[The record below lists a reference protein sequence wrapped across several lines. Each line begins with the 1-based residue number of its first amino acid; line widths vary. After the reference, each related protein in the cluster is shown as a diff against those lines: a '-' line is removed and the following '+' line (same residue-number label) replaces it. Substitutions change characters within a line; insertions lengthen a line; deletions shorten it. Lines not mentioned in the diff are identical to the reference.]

1 MLANKIIQVVFTK
14 IYSRVCLRDN
24 LLTWATVSL
33 IIVSVVSLD
42 FPVAQKRKRIKM
54 TLKMIWKID
63 LNHICLTVLH
73 IITFHFMVET
83 MFTLTAEKVYYETI
97 IIIRSDLGEI

>member
-1 MLANKIIQVVFTK
+1 MFTNNLYKMLAKKIIQVVFTK

-33 IIVSVVSLD
+33 IIVFVVSLD

-54 TLKMIWKID
+54 TLKIIWKIGF
-63 LNHICLTVLH
+63 NVLFKTGSSYNSVSLH
-73 IITFHFMVET
+73 SLVT
-83 MFTLTAEKVYYETI
+83 Y
-97 IIIRSDLGEI
+97 